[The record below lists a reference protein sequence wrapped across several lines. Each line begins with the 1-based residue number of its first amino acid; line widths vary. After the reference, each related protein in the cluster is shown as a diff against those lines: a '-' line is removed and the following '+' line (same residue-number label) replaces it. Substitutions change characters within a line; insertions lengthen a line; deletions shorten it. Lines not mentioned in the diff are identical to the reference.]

1 MNPQGF
7 AGLFGFVVAPSCFR
21 DGAGGGAGGESGLL
35 PSAVG
40 LGGGVGVFV
49 VSDSFQSAGGE
60 GVGGIVSEGGA
71 GGGSSS
77 VPSAGGGNAR
87 VVGSAVVFGGRGGIA
102 AGFGFGSWFHTLI
115 GFIGASSGT
124 LWPDHATTRR

>member
-49 VSDSFQSAGGE
+49 VSDSFPSAGGE
-60 GVGGIVSEGGA
+60 GVGGKAVA
-71 GGGSSS
+71 
-77 VPSAGGGNAR
+77 
-87 VVGSAVVFGGRGGIA
+87 VGLTVFAVTV
-102 AGFGFGSWFHTLI
+102 L
-115 GFIGASSGT
+115 
-124 LWPDHATTRR
+124 P